1 MDGRTAHCAL
11 RGSRRFRPRGL
22 LALAVAAALVAVA
35 AAPGISPAALSTN
48 PLHATDHRPATNTKL
63 PASRSRATDKR
74 VALRALRRAR
84 SLMRGAGVRTGR
96 ELTPVLR
103 QLALSLP
110 ALSGD
115 DLRAARR
122 LLARPTDGFLDPAE
136 HGYAVGEAPP
146 LCSPHFCVHY
156 VTSTADA
163 VNPASNDGDAM
174 PDQVQQTGSLLESI
188 WGQVIGQMG
197 WREPRSD
204 LLATNDGGNGRV
216 DVYLSQIGDE
226 GIYGYAAPDVQTP
239 IGNTVYGYLVLDNDY
254 SPAEYRYDDPFKPR
268 AVTSAHEF
276 NHLSQFAYDVL
287 QDLWMQE
294 ATATWFEEVVF
305 PAIDDYLQYI
315 GPWATST
322 LTPITAPVPE
332 KVYGDVLW
340 SMWLAGRFGPGTI
353 ERSWA
358 NSLDTVPPDLAA
370 LAYDRAITA
379 FGGLGIAD
387 EFGRFTAAVAE
398 TQAAGSPFP
407 DALRFGD
414 VTRVGA
420 LRVDGGPIETE
431 LAHASFALLDVSDYH
446 GSKVIT
452 LQAEFPIGTAASIAL
467 VGRMPDGSAQ
477 VQQKTDAL
485 GGRMRVS
492 FSEPAGAGRMTAV
505 VTNADFEV
513 EGYSS
518 ARGDW
523 VYAKD
528 GQETSAE
535 VIGHAPYPLVFLGSP
550 SKQKVRTVTRKGLLV
565 AAWPDDEIPTRL
577 SIQLDIASRYLKGST
592 IVGRAGIFLPAGSK
606 KRVFRVRLSAAARRA
621 LARRSSTKVLVKAKF
636 TEPTGTATQRENE
649 AIRVV
654 R

>member
-1 MDGRTAHCAL
+1 MDGRTSDRAL
-11 RGSRRFRPRGL
+11 RGSRWFRPRRL

-35 AAPGISPAALSTN
+35 AAPGISPAAPGTN
-48 PLHATDHRPATNTKL
+48 PLRAADHQPATKAKL
-63 PASRSRATDKR
+63 PASRSRPSDKR
-74 VALRALRRAR
+74 LALRALRRAR

-122 LLARPTDGFLDPAE
+122 LLARPTEGFLDPTG
-136 HGYAVGEAPP
+136 HGYAVAEAPP

-156 VTSTADA
+156 VTSTPDA

-174 PDQVQQTGSLLESI
+174 PDQVQRTGSLLESI
-188 WGQVIGQMG
+188 WGQMVGQMG

-204 LLATNDGGNGRV
+204 LLATNDGGDGRV
-216 DVYLSQIGDE
+216 DVYLAQIGDE
-226 GIYGYAAPDVQTP
+226 GIYGYAAPDAQTP
-239 IGNTVYGYLVLDNDY
+239 IGNKVYGYLVLDNDY
-254 SPAEYRYDDPFKPR
+254 APAEYRYDDPFKPR

-276 NHLSQFAYDVL
+276 NHLSQFAYDAL

-294 ATATWFEEVVF
+294 ATATWFEEVIF

-315 GPWATST
+315 GPWAAST
-322 LTPITAPVPE
+322 LTSITAPIPE

-340 SMWLAGRFGPGTI
+340 SMWLAGRFGPGAI
-353 ERSWA
+353 ERAWA
-358 NSLDTVPPDLAA
+358 SSLDTIPPDLAT

-387 EFGRFTAAVAE
+387 EFGRFTAAAAE
-398 TQAAGSPFP
+398 WSGPGNPFP
-407 DALRFGD
+407 DAPRFGD
-414 VTRVGA
+414 VTRAGG
-420 LRVDGGPIETE
+420 LRVDGGPVEEE
-431 LAHASFALLDVSDYH
+431 LDHGSFALFDVSDYDR
-446 GSKVIT
+446 KVIT
-452 LQAEFPIGTAASIAL
+452 LQTEFPIGTAASIAL
-467 VGRMPDGSAQ
+467 VGRMPNGSTQ
-477 VQQKTDAL
+477 VQQKTDAY
-485 GGRMRVS
+485 GGTVRVS
-492 FSEPAGAGRMTAV
+492 FIAPAGASRMTAV
-505 VTNADFEV
+505 VANADFEV

-528 GQETSAE
+528 EQEASAE
-535 VIGHAPYPLVFLGSP
+535 VVGRAPYPLAFLDSP
-550 SKQKVRTVTRKGLLV
+550 SRQKARTVTRKGLLV
-565 AAWPDDEIPTRL
+565 TAWPDDEIPTRL
-577 SIQLDIASRYLKGST
+577 SVQLDIASRYLKGST
-592 IVGRAGIFLPAGSK
+592 VVGRAAIALPAGSK
-606 KRVFRVRLSAAARRA
+606 KRSFRVKLSKAARRA
-621 LARRSSTKVLVKAKF
+621 LARRPSTKVLVKAKF